1 MSFIMF
7 LNLICIM
14 VELLERLPELLNA
27 YPTFIIEGCM
37 EILIMIVGGII
48 VGYIT
53 SKYLYRINELNKVE
67 GWLLEKRIPIYEELY
82 KRTVEMVDLYMVSPE
97 EFSYVSEM
105 INEHGIDLGENAR
118 QVSLLF
124 LDANKLSESFLE
136 FDKYAAQNRLMFD
149 DDVAKEVIVLTNYFG
164 LIRRMLVLFD
174 EQMIDKKIDDNPKVL
189 AVRSHLVVA
198 LGVCLSEE
206 FIGYVMSLQNAIR
219 VSMEHL
225 QLSHR
230 EKPDYS
236 YDFYRDEN
244 GYLMTRI
251 RNSKAIVIH
260 NQMKELIASFVA
272 LGMIAGG
279 LKGQED

>member
-37 EILIMIVGGII
+37 EILIMIVGGIV

-82 KRTVEMVDLYMVSPE
+82 KRTVEMADLYMVSPE

-105 INEHGIDLGENAR
+105 INKHGINMGENAR
-118 QVSLLF
+118 QVSQLF
-124 LDANKLSESFLE
+124 LDGNKLSESFLD

-149 DDVAKEVIVLTNYFG
+149 EEVAKEVIVLTNYLG
-164 LIRRMLVLFD
+164 LIKRMLVLFD
-174 EQMIDKKIDDNPKVL
+174 EQMIDKNIADNPKVR

-206 FIGYVMSLQNAIR
+206 FIGYVMSLQNALR
-219 VSMEHL
+219 VSISHL

>member
-7 LNLICIM
+7 LHLICIM
-14 VELLERLPELLNA
+14 VELLERLPEIFNA

-105 INEHGIDLGENAR
+105 INKHGIDLGENAR
-118 QVSLLF
+118 QVSQLF
-124 LDANKLSESFLE
+124 LDGNKLSESFLE

-149 DDVAKEVIVLTNYFG
+149 EEVAKEVIVLTNYFG

-174 EQMIDKKIDDNPKVL
+174 EQMIDKNITDNPKVQ

-206 FIGYVMSLQNAIR
+206 FIGYVMSLQNALR
-219 VSMEHL
+219 VSISHL

-236 YDFYRDEN
+236 YDFYQSEN

-251 RNSKAIVIH
+251 RNSKAIVIRDK
-260 NQMKELIASFVA
+260 MKDLITDFVA

>member
-1 MSFIMF
+1 MF
-7 LNLICIM
+7 LHLICIM
-14 VELLERLPELLNA
+14 VELLERLPEIFNA

-48 VGYIT
+48 IGYIT

-105 INEHGIDLGENAR
+105 INKHGIDLGENAR
-118 QVSLLF
+118 QVSQLF
-124 LDANKLSESFLE
+124 LDGNKLSESFLE

-149 DDVAKEVIVLTNYFG
+149 EEVAKEVIVLTNYFG

-174 EQMIDKKIDDNPKVL
+174 EQMIDKNITDNPKVQ

-206 FIGYVMSLQNAIR
+206 FIGYVMSLQNALR
-219 VSMEHL
+219 VSISHL

-236 YDFYRDEN
+236 YDFYQSEN

-251 RNSKAIVIH
+251 RNSKAIVIRDK
-260 NQMKELIASFVA
+260 MKDLITDFVA

>member
-27 YPTFIIEGCM
+27 YPTFIIEGCI
-37 EILIMIVGGII
+37 EILIMIVGGIV

-67 GWLLEKRIPIYEELY
+67 GWLLEKRIPIYEKLY
-82 KRTVEMVDLYMVSPE
+82 KRTVEMADLYMVSPE

-105 INEHGIDLGENAR
+105 INKHGINMGENAR
-118 QVSLLF
+118 QVSQLF
-124 LDANKLSESFLE
+124 LDGNKLSESFLD

-149 DDVAKEVIVLTNYFG
+149 EEVSKEVIVLSNYLG

-174 EQMIDKKIDDNPKVL
+174 EQMIDKKMADNPKVQ
-189 AVRSHLVVA
+189 AVRSHLVIA

-206 FIGYVMSLQNAIR
+206 FIGYVMSLQNALR
-219 VSMEHL
+219 VSMSHL

-230 EKPDYS
+230 EKPNYS
-236 YDFYRDEN
+236 YDFYRREK
-244 GYLMTRI
+244 GYLMTRV
-251 RNSKAIVIH
+251 RDSKAIV
-260 NQMKELIASFVA
+260 NCDKMNELITAFA
-272 LGMIAGG
+272 AFGMIAGG
-279 LKGQED
+279 VNVEEL

>member
-1 MSFIMF
+1 MF

-14 VELLERLPELLNA
+14 VELLERMPELINA

-37 EILIMIVGGII
+37 EILIMIVGGIV

-82 KRTVEMVDLYMVSPE
+82 KRTVEMADLYMVSPE

-105 INEHGIDLGENAR
+105 INKHGIDLGENAR
-118 QVSLLF
+118 KVSQLF
-124 LDANKLSESFLE
+124 LDGNKLSESFLD

-149 DDVAKEVIVLTNYFG
+149 EEVAKEVIVLTNYLG

-174 EQMIDKKIDDNPKVL
+174 EQMIDKNIADNPKVQ

-206 FIGYVMSLQNAIR
+206 FIRYVMSLQNALR
-219 VSMEHL
+219 VSMSHL

-236 YDFYRDEN
+236 YDFYQSEN
-244 GYLMTRI
+244 GYLMTRM
-251 RNSKAIVIH
+251 RDSKAIVIRDK
-260 NQMKELIASFVA
+260 MKDLITDFVA

-279 LKGQED
+279 LKG

>member
-27 YPTFIIEGCM
+27 YPTFIIEGCI
-37 EILIMIVGGII
+37 EILIMIVGGIV

-67 GWLLEKRIPIYEELY
+67 GWLLEKRIPIYEKLY
-82 KRTVEMVDLYMVSPE
+82 KRTVEMADLYMVSPE

-105 INEHGIDLGENAR
+105 INKHGINMGENAR
-118 QVSLLF
+118 QVSQLF
-124 LDANKLSESFLE
+124 LDGNKLSESFLD

-149 DDVAKEVIVLTNYFG
+149 EEVSKEVIVLSNYLG

-174 EQMIDKKIDDNPKVL
+174 EQMIDKKMADNPKVQ
-189 AVRSHLVVA
+189 AVRSHLVIA

-206 FIGYVMSLQNAIR
+206 FIGYVMSLQNALR
-219 VSMEHL
+219 VSMSHL

-236 YDFYRDEN
+236 YDFYQSEN
-244 GYLMTRI
+244 GYLMTRM
-251 RNSKAIVIH
+251 RDSKAIVIRDK
-260 NQMKELIASFVA
+260 MKDLITDFVA

-279 LKGQED
+279 LKG

>member
-14 VELLERLPELLNA
+14 VKLLERLPELLNA

-37 EILIMIVGGII
+37 EILIMIIGGIV

-82 KRTVEMVDLYMVSPE
+82 KRTVEMADLYMVSPE

-105 INEHGIDLGENAR
+105 INKHGIDLGENAR
-118 QVSLLF
+118 QVSQLF
-124 LDANKLSESFLE
+124 LDGNKLSESFLD

-149 DDVAKEVIVLTNYFG
+149 EEVAEEVTVSTNYLG

-174 EQMIDKKIDDNPKVL
+174 EQMIDKNIADNPKVQ

-206 FIGYVMSLQNAIR
+206 FIRYVMSLQNALR
-219 VSMEHL
+219 VSMSHL

-236 YDFYRDEN
+236 YDFYQSEN
-244 GYLMTRI
+244 GYLMTRM
-251 RNSKAIVIH
+251 RDSKAIVIRDK
-260 NQMKELIASFVA
+260 MKDLITDFVA

-279 LKGQED
+279 LKG

>member
-1 MSFIMF
+1 
-7 LNLICIM
+7 M

-37 EILIMIVGGII
+37 EILIMIIGGIV

-82 KRTVEMVDLYMVSPE
+82 KRTVEMADLYMVSPE

-105 INEHGIDLGENAR
+105 INKHGIDLGENAR
-118 QVSLLF
+118 QVSQLF
-124 LDANKLSESFLE
+124 LDGNKLSESFLD

-149 DDVAKEVIVLTNYFG
+149 EEVAKEVIVLTNYIG

-174 EQMIDKKIDDNPKVL
+174 EQMIDKNIADNPKVQ

-206 FIGYVMSLQNAIR
+206 FIRYVMSLQNALR
-219 VSMEHL
+219 VSMSHL

-236 YDFYRDEN
+236 YDFYQSEN
-244 GYLMTRI
+244 GYLMTRM
-251 RNSKAIVIH
+251 RDSKAIVIRDK
-260 NQMKELIASFVA
+260 MKDLITDFVA

-279 LKGQED
+279 LKG

>member
-14 VELLERLPELLNA
+14 VELLERLPEIFNA

-37 EILIMIVGGII
+37 EILIMIIGGIV

-82 KRTVEMVDLYMVSPE
+82 KRTVEMADLYMVSPE

-105 INEHGIDLGENAR
+105 INKHGINMGENAR
-118 QVSLLF
+118 QVSQLF
-124 LDANKLSESFLE
+124 LDGNKLSESFLD

-149 DDVAKEVIVLTNYFG
+149 EEVAKEVIVLTNYLG
-164 LIRRMLVLFD
+164 LIKRMLVLFD
-174 EQMIDKKIDDNPKVL
+174 EQMIDKKMADNPKVQ
-189 AVRSHLVVA
+189 AVRSHLVIA

-206 FIGYVMSLQNAIR
+206 FIGYVMSLQNALR
-219 VSMEHL
+219 VSISHL

-236 YDFYRDEN
+236 YDFYQSEN
-244 GYLMTRI
+244 GYLMTRM
-251 RNSKAIVIH
+251 RDSKAIVIRDK
-260 NQMKELIASFVA
+260 MKDLITDFVA

-279 LKGQED
+279 LKG

>member
-37 EILIMIVGGII
+37 EILIMIIGGIV

-82 KRTVEMVDLYMVSPE
+82 KRSVEMADLYMVSPE
-97 EFSYVSEM
+97 EFSFVSEM
-105 INEHGIDLGENAR
+105 INEHGIDLDENAR
-118 QVSLLF
+118 QVSQLF
-124 LDANKLSESFLE
+124 LDGNKLSESFLD

-149 DDVAKEVIVLTNYFG
+149 EEVAKEVIVLTNYLG
-164 LIRRMLVLFD
+164 LIKHMLVLFD
-174 EQMIDKKIDDNPKVL
+174 EQMIDKNIADNPKVR

-206 FIGYVMSLQNAIR
+206 FIGYVMSLQNALR
-219 VSMEHL
+219 VSMSHL
-225 QLSHR
+225 QLGHR

-236 YDFYRDEN
+236 YDFYQSEN
-244 GYLMTRI
+244 GYLMTRM
-251 RNSKAIVIH
+251 RDSKAIVIRDK
-260 NQMKELIASFVA
+260 MKDLITDFVA

-279 LKGQED
+279 LKG